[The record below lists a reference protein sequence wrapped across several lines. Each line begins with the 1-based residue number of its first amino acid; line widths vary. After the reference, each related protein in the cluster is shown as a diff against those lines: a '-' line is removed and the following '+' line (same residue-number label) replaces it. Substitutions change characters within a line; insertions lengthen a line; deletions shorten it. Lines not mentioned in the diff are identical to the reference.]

1 MRQQESTGDGA
12 PEEMP
17 AALSSTLFDLTV
29 GQGGYARAEGSVSGV
44 VVGRLSSVTPVDF
57 LADPDGVD
65 TLNTELLRGIRSDL
79 MDQLAT
85 ALQDTYAV
93 SVNENVLDQLF

>member
-1 MRQQESTGDGA
+1 PDA
-12 PEEMP
+12 
-17 AALSSTLFDLTV
+17 
-29 GQGGYARAEGSVSGV
+29 
-44 VVGRLSSVTPVDF
+44 VD
-57 LADPDGVD
+57 A
-65 TLNTELLRGIRSDL
+65 LNTELLKGIRSDL